1 MTFAA
6 RIEKV
11 VANLQKFD
19 DAYARAV
26 ENATA
31 ELVQAFEA
39 GRKLLVFGNGGSA
52 ADAQHICGEL
62 VGRFQLN
69 RPPVSAIALTCD
81 SSVLTAWSNDFGYQ
95 SVFARQVEAHGRAG
109 DVAWGISTSGNSDNV
124 VRGLEQARK
133 MGVRTIGLSG
143 AGGGAMNVF
152 CDVLLAAP
160 ASSTPEV
167 QELHLV
173 TYHFI
178 CDQVERRLFAK

>member
-1 MTFAA
+1 MSFAS
-6 RIEKV
+6 RIEQAI
-11 VANLQKFD
+11 ANLQKFD

-26 ENATA
+26 ESATA
-31 ELVQAFEA
+31 ELVKAFDA
-39 GRKLLVFGNGGSA
+39 GGKLLVFGNGGSA

-62 VGRFQLN
+62 VGRFQIN

-81 SSVLTAWSNDFGYQ
+81 SSVLTAWSNDFDYQ

-109 DVAWGISTSGNSDNV
+109 DVAWGISTSGNSANV

-143 AGGGAMNVF
+143 AGGGAMATL
-152 CDVLLAAP
+152 CDVLLASP

-178 CDQVERRLFAK
+178 CAEVERRLFAK